1 MCVCVCVLN
10 FLPPPSADSL
20 ASARR
25 AAQIGGMA
33 STNCSGTHACRHS
46 SFKANVLGVEAVLA
60 DGTVFRAG
68 SRARKTSAG
77 LDLTSLLCGAEGA
90 LAIITR
96 LTLRLVPAPR
106 VTHVLVTPFPSAR
119 AALKAVAAAQVR
131 EQRRRADPLCEY
143 SATYAPAQTP
153 VAPPIRPLSPVCP
166 RPL

>member
-1 MCVCVCVLN
+1 MRSARGF
-10 FLPPPSADSL
+10 FLGEKGAIFTFSVSL
-20 ASARR
+20 APLRTPQCPPL

-119 AALKAVAAAQVR
+119 AALKAVASAQVR
-131 EQRRRADPLCEY
+131 ESGASE
-143 SATYAPAQTP
+143 
-153 VAPPIRPLSPVCP
+153 
-166 RPL
+166 

>member
-1 MCVCVCVLN
+1 
-10 FLPPPSADSL
+10 
-20 ASARR
+20 
-25 AAQIGGMA
+25 MA

-131 EQRRRADPLCEY
+131 AEAASGPFVRVFRHLTPPPKLPSHRQ
-143 SATYAPAQTP
+143 YAPS
-153 VAPPIRPLSPVCP
+153 RPFALGP
-166 RPL
+166 